1 MQDNWTLRHVGVV
14 VRNMDKAVEYYK
26 SLGLVSS
33 ESPDIILDSQKFE
46 DLKTYGQSNASNW
59 KIKIK
64 MVNIG
69 PLTLELTEPLEGDN
83 VNGQYLDSIG
93 EGANHVAYV
102 VDDLEKETEEL
113 TKKGIQAIYYAKGQY
128 TYFDTRESGNLII
141 ELMQKREMPPQT

>member
-1 MQDNWTLRHVGVV
+1 MQDNLTLRHVGVV
-14 VRNMDKAVEYYK
+14 VKDMDKAVEYYK

-33 ESPDIILDSQKFE
+33 ESPDIILDSQNFE

-93 EGANHVAYV
+93 EGANHIAYV
-102 VDDLEKETEEL
+102 VDDLEKETEEM
-113 TKKGIQAIYYAKGQY
+113 TGKGIPAIYYAKGQY
-128 TYFDTRESGNLII
+128 AYFDCRAYGNLII
-141 ELMQKREMPPQT
+141 ELMQKREMPPRT